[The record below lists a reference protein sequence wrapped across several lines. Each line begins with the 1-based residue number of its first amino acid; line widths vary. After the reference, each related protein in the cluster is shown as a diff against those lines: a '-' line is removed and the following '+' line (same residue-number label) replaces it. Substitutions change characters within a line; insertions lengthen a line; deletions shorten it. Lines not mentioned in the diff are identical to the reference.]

1 MVAKPD
7 DTPTARLKISVRFD
21 GMTWAELRAF
31 VNLCKGV
38 SDTEPVSFTVDPHS
52 FDFEGLEEI
61 VWLPVGGATDG
72 A

>member
-7 DTPTARLKISVRFD
+7 DTPTARLKI
-21 GMTWAELRAF
+21 
-31 VNLCKGV
+31 
-38 SDTEPVSFTVDPHS
+38 TVDPHS